1 MEFKQLVQRKT
12 LVFMLGVTG
21 LFSKLDV
28 NLPTKWHSAIDT
40 LRVST
45 GVLHSRLSCIDQE
58 AQKEYEEI
66 ETNVERQLG
75 LTSYYSPHEIEEIKE
90 QVEREINTVNMPKR
104 PF

>member
-1 MEFKQLVQRKT
+1 MDFKQLVQRKT
-12 LVFMLGVTG
+12 LVVMLGVTG
-21 LFSKLDV
+21 LFSRLDV

-45 GVLHSRLSCIDQE
+45 GVLHSRLSCIDEE
-58 AQKEYEEI
+58 AQREYKEF

-75 LTSYYSPHEIEEIKE
+75 LASYYSPNEIEEIKE
-90 QVEREINTVNMPKR
+90 QVEREIDTANMPKR

>member
-1 MEFKQLVQRKT
+1 MDFKQLVQRKT
-12 LVFMLGVTG
+12 LVMMLGVTG

-28 NLPTKWHSAIDT
+28 NLPTKWYSAIDT

-45 GVLHSRLSCIDQE
+45 GVLHTRLSCIDEE

-66 ETNVERQLG
+66 ESNVERQLG
-75 LTSYYSPHEIEEIKE
+75 LASYYSPNEIQEIKE
-90 QVEREINTVNMPKR
+90 QVEREIDTANMPRR